1 MIVCMFVFT
10 LGSKS
15 PRGVATRKNNQ
26 VFSYSAQ
33 GGVAWKK
40 EKARWQRWGTCQAV
54 LEVVQILA
62 FRVVCFF
69 FLNRAY
75 DHNVN
80 WQLIHHPQLWYFS
93 FGHVVLAVFKW
104 KFLAL
109 LPPAFVGLLRDKHSQ
124 IRYENCASCLGAVSV
139 RWNAE
144 SGRCKLQSQ

>member
-15 PRGVATRKNNQ
+15 PRGVATRKNSQ

-33 GGVAWKK
+33 GGVVWKK

-62 FRVVCFF
+62 FRVVFF
-69 FLNRAY
+69 SQPSLWSQCKLAA
-75 DHNVN
+75 HSSSST
-80 WQLIHHPQLWYFS
+80 LILLI
-93 FGHVVLAVFKW
+93 GHVVLAVFKW

-124 IRYENCASCLGAVSV
+124 RKYENCASCLGAVSV

-144 SGRCKLQSQ
+144 SGRCKLQCQ